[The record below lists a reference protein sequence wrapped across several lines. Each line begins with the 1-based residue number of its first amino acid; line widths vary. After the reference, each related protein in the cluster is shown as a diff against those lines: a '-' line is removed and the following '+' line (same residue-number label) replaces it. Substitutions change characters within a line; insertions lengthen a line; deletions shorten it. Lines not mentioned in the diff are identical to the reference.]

1 MSSEPSSTSSIGYN
15 VKKLT
20 DHNYRSWTQQM
31 ELILDEKELWEVVND
46 TSSTSAETATGTT
59 RTAEL
64 IRKRKRAAA
73 LIVSTISSGV
83 LVYLRGEK
91 DPSVMWTTLK
101 DRYAPRTQITRH
113 QILPRFMSLQMK
125 DDDDLQ
131 AQLKHVQN
139 IKLELEEQGVDVSD
153 DLFIMVLL
161 SLVTSLY
168 ALPVSVL
175 ETQED
180 VTPTTIINCLLEEDR
195 KLNDNG
201 GTARSDHMQ
210 IAMLTNRPGKP
221 RTHSKQRWRS
231 LLQNMQI
238 DNAQRR

>member
-1 MSSEPSSTSSIGYN
+1 MSSELSSTPSIGYN
-15 VKKLT
+15 IEKLMN
-20 DHNYRSWTQQM
+20 HNYRSWAQQM

-46 TSSTSAETATGTT
+46 TSPTSAETATT
-59 RTAEL
+59 RTAAETAEL

-101 DRYAPRTQITRH
+101 DRYAPRTWITCR
-113 QILPRFMSLQMK
+113 QILRRFTSLQMK

-131 AQLKHVQN
+131 AHLKHVQN
-139 IKLELEEQGVDVSD
+139 LKLELEEQGVDVSD

-161 SLVTSLY
+161 SSVTSLY

-180 VTPTTIINCLLEEDR
+180 VTPTTIINRLLEEDR
-195 KLNDNG
+195 KLNDG
-201 GTARSDHMQ
+201 SGTARSDH
-210 IAMLTNRPGKP
+210 I
-221 RTHSKQRWRS
+221 
-231 LLQNMQI
+231 
-238 DNAQRR
+238 